1 MQVIIKKLRNC
12 CTNRREDMKRVGE
25 GGNMKAKE
33 IGNGE
38 EVKEVEKKI

>member
-1 MQVIIKKLRNC
+1 MQVIIEKWRNC
-12 CTNRREDMKRVGE
+12 CRNSEEDMKRVGE

-38 EVKEVEKKI
+38 GAKEVEKKI